1 MSKIK
6 LIEPLVEEALIT
18 NRETRK
24 DNFILYI
31 EVLKH
36 FINPQMSLENVF
48 LNHKAL
54 GIPSLESITRCRR
67 KLQEKNPDLKDN
79 ETALIR
85 SIEEE
90 QYRDYARD
98 K

>member
-67 KLQEKNPDLKDN
+67 KLQEKNPDLKDA

-85 SIEEE
+85 SMEEE
-90 QYRDYARD
+90 HYKDYARD